1 MAKQIVVIGQIGRPS
16 IRLQRL
22 QSLALLIASSIQIG
36 SIPKPMKLHPSFFA
50 ANVVVPSPRNGSKAN
65 ELELTPC
72 SLMHISGSST
82 GNEAWCGLSFILDWI
97 VSYGMYQVFHVSLL
111 SFLPVDF
118 HLLMLLLSAQGTPLL
133 NLSSLTFSNIVKWLT
148 FSDLIDKSCP
158 YKQKKC
164 HRMSSLI

>member
-1 MAKQIVVIGQIGRPS
+1 
-16 IRLQRL
+16 
-22 QSLALLIASSIQIG
+22 
-36 SIPKPMKLHPSFFA
+36 MKLHPSFFA
-50 ANVVVPSPRNGSKAN
+50 ANVVVSSPRNGSKAN

-118 HLLMLLLSAQGTPLL
+118 HLLMLLSPAYGTPLL
-133 NLSSLTFSNIVKWLT
+133 NLSSLTFPNIVKWLT
-148 FSDLIDKSCP
+148 FSDLIDNHVHIS
-158 YKQKKC
+158 KKM
-164 HRMSSLI
+164 R